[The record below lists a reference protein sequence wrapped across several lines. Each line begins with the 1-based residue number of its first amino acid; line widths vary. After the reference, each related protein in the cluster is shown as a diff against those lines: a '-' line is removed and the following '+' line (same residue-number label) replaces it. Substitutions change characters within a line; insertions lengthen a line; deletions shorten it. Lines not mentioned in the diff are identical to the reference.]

1 MFRKLTTAQVV
12 VDLAI
17 PGALF
22 LVLLATYF
30 SPSDGWVR
38 VWLLIGYCAAFA
50 FRRLHPGVALAIA
63 WVPSLIQVIAGME
76 PDPLSIVIL
85 PVLYATARYGSA
97 LIKWLGFGSAILGS
111 AIIAVYLATR
121 RMWWSAECGFAF
133 DLDCLSFSAMQALA
147 SSIASLFFLFAAL
160 FVLSWTLGLLAKTW
174 ARARLS
180 NEARA
185 AAEQTVVVEQERGR
199 IARDMHDVV
208 AHSLAVVIAQA
219 DGARYARDKNP
230 DAVDSALETISA
242 TAREALGDV
251 RVLLAQLRRDESQA
265 PQRALADLDRL
276 VGQFQASG
284 LDVVVD
290 RDGEPDDPGL
300 GVQLAVYRIVQEGL
314 TNALRHGDASR
325 PVSVDFDWRDT
336 EVELRIENATL
347 TDHARGTLGH
357 GLAGMRERAQLAGGT
372 FEVTDADGAFA
383 ITATLPLTAAV
394 AS

>member
-1 MFRKLTTAQVV
+1 MFRKLTTTQLV

-17 PGALF
+17 PGAIF
-22 LVLLATYF
+22 LVLLPVYF

-38 VWLLIGYCAAFA
+38 VWLLLGYCAAFA
-50 FRRLHPGVALAIA
+50 LRRLHPGIALAVA
-63 WVPSLIQVIAGME
+63 WVPSLIQVVARME
-76 PDPLSIVIL
+76 PDPLSIAIL
-85 PVLYATARYGSA
+85 PVLYATARYGSP
-97 LIKWLGFGSAILGS
+97 LVKWLGLGSAILGS
-111 AIIAVYLATR
+111 ATIAVYLTTR
-121 RMWWSAECGFAF
+121 RWWSAECGFVF
-133 DLDCLSFSAMQALA
+133 NLDCLSFSAIQALVT
-147 SSIASLFFLFAAL
+147 SIASLFFLFGAL
-160 FVLSWTLGLLAKTW
+160 FVLSWTFGLLAKTW

-185 AAEQTVVVEQERGR
+185 AAEQTIVVEQERGR

-230 DAVDSALETISA
+230 DAVDSALENIAS

-265 PQRALADLDRL
+265 PQRALADLDQL
-276 VGQFQASG
+276 VDQFRASG

-300 GVQLAVYRIVQEGL
+300 GVQLAIYRIVQEGL
-314 TNALRHGDASR
+314 TNALRHGDVSR
-325 PVSVDFDWRDT
+325 PVSVDFDWRGTD
-336 EVELRIENATL
+336 VELRIENAT
-347 TDHARGTLGH
+347 TVDYARGTLGH

-372 FEVTDADGAFA
+372 FELRDADGTFA